1 MKSTK
6 RLVLMLALACFAAL
20 PLVGARAQ
28 GPACTLADADCKLLA
43 AAEAN
48 NGKLT
53 SFQQDFTFTYTLG
66 GVGGAAPTNTT
77 ASGTGAFTGGMP
89 ANMMSDPTAAL
100 GTIKASLDVTGTSN
114 GASGKTQIIITDGTL
129 YINDGTGWKARP
141 MSELL
146 QRAMNSSPATPAS
159 DSPALALLGNPA
171 LAQGLMALPNV
182 KGIATLAKEAGPDVD
197 GVKTSAFVYNID
209 VPTLLNAPEF
219 APILSAAASQM
230 MGGAG
235 GAIPVQTLTS
245 LLKNPKL
252 SLTRYVGDSD
262 QLFHGV
268 AIKFSGTLDLGGA
281 TSDISLALDVKL
293 SKIGQPFTITAPA
306 GGATMVA
313 VPAATATK

>member
-1 MKSTK
+1 
-6 RLVLMLALACFAAL
+6 MLALACFAAL

-28 GPACTLADADCKLLA
+28 GVACTLADADCKLLA

-48 NGKLT
+48 SGKLT

-100 GTIKASLDVTGTSN
+100 GTIKASLDVTGTTN
-114 GASGKTQIIITDGTL
+114 GASGQTSGKTQIIITDGTL

-146 QRAMNSSPATPAS
+146 QRAMSSGPATPAS
-159 DSPALALLGNPA
+159 DSPALTLLGNPA
-171 LAQGLMALPNV
+171 LVQGLMALPNI

-197 GVKTSAFVYNID
+197 GVKTSAFVYNVD
-209 VPTLLNAPEF
+209 LPTLLNAPEF
-219 APILSAAASQM
+219 AAILSAAASQM
-230 MGGAG
+230 MGGTSGG
-235 GAIPVQTLTS
+235 GAIPVQMLTS

-262 QLFHGV
+262 QLIHGV
-268 AIKFSGTLDLGGA
+268 AVKFSGTLDLGGA
-281 TSDISLALDVKL
+281 SSDISLALDVKL
-293 SKIGQPFTITAPA
+293 SKIGQPFTIVAPV
-306 GGATMVA
+306 GSATMAA
-313 VPAATATK
+313 VATATK